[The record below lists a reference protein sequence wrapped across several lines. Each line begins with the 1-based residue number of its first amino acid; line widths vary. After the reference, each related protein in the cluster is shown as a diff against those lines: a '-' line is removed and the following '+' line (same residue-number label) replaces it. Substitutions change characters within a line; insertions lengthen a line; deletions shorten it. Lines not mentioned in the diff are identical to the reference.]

1 MATSPQPPQLPRKN
15 RLDAYGRFSG
25 LGIQM
30 LILIFAGTF
39 GGLKLDKSLRF
50 KFPLFTIILS
60 LLAVAVAIWLV
71 VKDFSKK
78 K

>member
-1 MATSPQPPQLPRKN
+1 MAKSPQSQPSPRKN
-15 RLDAYGRFSG
+15 RLDAYGRYSG

-30 LILIFAGTF
+30 LIIIFAGAY

-50 KFPLFTIILS
+50 KFPLFTIVLS
-60 LLAVAVAIWLV
+60 LSAVAVAIWLV